1 MIKAVIFD
9 MFETLV
15 SMFSGDTY
23 FSEDMAHD
31 MNLQIDEYKKAWH
44 ITEHDRASFI
54 MCYVDLL
61 LSNLEDVY
69 EIQVLC

>member
-1 MIKAVIFD
+1 MYEFCSRIMCHGCVDNDLDSA
-9 MFETLV
+9 L
-15 SMFSGDTY
+15 
-23 FSEDMAHD
+23 
-31 MNLQIDEYKKAWH
+31 
-44 ITEHDRASFI
+44 RASFI